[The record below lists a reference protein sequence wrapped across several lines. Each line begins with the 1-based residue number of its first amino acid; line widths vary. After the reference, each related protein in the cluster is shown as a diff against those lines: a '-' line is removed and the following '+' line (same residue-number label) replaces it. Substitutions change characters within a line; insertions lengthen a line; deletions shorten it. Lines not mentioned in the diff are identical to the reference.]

1 MKILKK
7 AEQKNF
13 RVDMSFYRDYELEE
27 LEEQGEISGSLF
39 YGEKNYVVFT
49 SNCKEVKVICHNG
62 YYTNVVVTNS
72 GKQIFIEI

>member
-13 RVDMSFYRDYELEE
+13 RVDMCFYRDYELER
-27 LEEQGEISGSLF
+27 LKEQGEISSSLF
-39 YGEKNYVVFT
+39 YGEKNYLVYT
-49 SNCKEVKVICHNG
+49 SNCKEVKVICYNG

-72 GKQIFIEI
+72 GTEIFIEI